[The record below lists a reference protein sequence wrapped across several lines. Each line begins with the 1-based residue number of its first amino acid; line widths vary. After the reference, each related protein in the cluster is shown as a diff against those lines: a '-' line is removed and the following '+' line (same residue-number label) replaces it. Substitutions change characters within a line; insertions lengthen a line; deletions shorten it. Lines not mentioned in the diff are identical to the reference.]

1 MFHLDTLAT
10 LVAATLTL
18 LLGRKLVHSV
28 SFLKKYTIPEPVA
41 GGLLV
46 ALALLVL
53 KKSMGWEVNFDM
65 SLRDPLMLAFFAT
78 IGLNA
83 NIASLRAGGRVVG
96 IFLIVVVGL
105 LVMQNAIGIGMA
117 SLLGLDPLMGLL
129 AGSITLSGGHGTGA
143 AWSKL
148 FIERYGFTNAT
159 EVAMACATF
168 GLVLGGLI
176 GGPVA
181 RYLVKHSTTP
191 NGIPDDQEVPTA
203 FEKPDVGR
211 MITSLVL
218 IETIAL
224 IAICL
229 TVGKIVAQLLAG
241 TAFELPTFVCVLFV
255 GVILSN
261 GLSMMGF
268 YRVFERA
275 VSVLG
280 NVSLSLFLAMALM
293 GLKLWELA
301 SLALP
306 MLAILVAR
314 YLVKHS
320 TTPNGIPDD
329 QEVPTAFEKP
339 DVGRMITS
347 LVLIET
353 IALIAICLTVGKI
366 VAQLLAGTAFEL
378 PTFVCVL
385 FVGVILSNGLS
396 MMGFYR
402 VFERAV
408 SVLGNVSLSLFLAMA
423 LMGLK
428 LWELASLALPMLAI
442 LVVQTIFM
450 ALYAIFVTWRMMG
463 KNYDAAVLAAGHCG
477 FGLGATPTAIAN
489 MQAITERFGPSH
501 MAFLVVPM
509 VGAFFID
516 IVNALVI
523 KLYLMLPIFAG

>member
-1 MFHLDTLAT
+1 
-10 LVAATLTL
+10 
-18 LLGRKLVHSV
+18 
-28 SFLKKYTIPEPVA
+28 
-41 GGLLV
+41 
-46 ALALLVL
+46 
-53 KKSMGWEVNFDM
+53 MGWEVNFDM

-83 NIASLRAGGRVVG
+83 NIASLCAGGRVVG

-306 MLAILVAR
+306 MLAILV
-314 YLVKHS
+314 
-320 TTPNGIPDD
+320 
-329 QEVPTAFEKP
+329 
-339 DVGRMITS
+339 
-347 LVLIET
+347 
-353 IALIAICLTVGKI
+353 
-366 VAQLLAGTAFEL
+366 
-378 PTFVCVL
+378 
-385 FVGVILSNGLS
+385 
-396 MMGFYR
+396 
-402 VFERAV
+402 
-408 SVLGNVSLSLFLAMA
+408 
-423 LMGLK
+423 
-428 LWELASLALPMLAI
+428 
-442 LVVQTIFM
+442 VQTIFM